1 MLEFLDDRV
10 HCTQFGGIISVERRI
25 NASIVQGSGIGPVSY
40 VICASDLRAL
50 HTGNAFDKYADD
62 SYLIVPSINSSTIPD
77 EFRHI
82 SDWASANNLKL
93 NTNKTKEM
101 IFHRPRV
108 NSQTFPPPL
117 DGITRVTTMNV
128 LGVHI
133 QSNLSFRD
141 QVDRLFRQ
149 SAQTM
154 YALRILRHH
163 GLCGP
168 PLWEVAGATLMS
180 RLTYASSAWW
190 GFIDAE
196 GRKRLNSVVTK
207 ATKYGYLPPSQPS
220 FDDICMRID
229 LKFFR
234 SVLSNPHH
242 ELHQLLPPVRQNHH
256 NLRPRAHDRS
266 IPDIKDS
273 VFRKTFII
281 RMIFLNSYWH
291 LSTLFYLTRTL
302 LYIFNN
308 FPSLLG
314 VNSFQM
320 CLFTNYKT

>member
-1 MLEFLDDRV
+1 MCMCLLLISPRHSIRCAILLLHPSVQIYRLRMRCTIGCLEFLDDRV
-10 HCTQFGGIISVERRI
+10 HCTKFGGIISAERRI

-108 NSQTFPPPL
+108 NSQRFPPPL

-141 QVDRLFRQ
+141 QVDHLVRQ

-168 PLWEVAGATLMS
+168 PLWE
-180 RLTYASSAWW
+180 
-190 GFIDAE
+190 
-196 GRKRLNSVVTK
+196 GRRGHSYVTPH
-207 ATKYGYLPPSQPS
+207 L
-220 FDDICMRID
+220 C
-229 LKFFR
+229 L
-234 SVLSNPHH
+234 LS
-242 ELHQLLPPVRQNHH
+242 LV
-256 NLRPRAHDRS
+256 
-266 IPDIKDS
+266 
-273 VFRKTFII
+273 
-281 RMIFLNSYWH
+281 
-291 LSTLFYLTRTL
+291 
-302 LYIFNN
+302 
-308 FPSLLG
+308 G
-314 VNSFQM
+314 VYR
-320 CLFTNYKT
+320 C

>member
-1 MLEFLDDRV
+1 
-10 HCTQFGGIISVERRI
+10 
-25 NASIVQGSGIGPVSY
+25 
-40 VICASDLRAL
+40 
-50 HTGNAFDKYADD
+50 
-62 SYLIVPSINSSTIPD
+62 
-77 EFRHI
+77 
-82 SDWASANNLKL
+82 
-93 NTNKTKEM
+93 
-101 IFHRPRV
+101 
-108 NSQTFPPPL
+108 
-117 DGITRVTTMNV
+117 MNV

-141 QVDRLFRQ
+141 QVDHLVRQ

-196 GRKRLNSVVTK
+196 RRKRPNSVVIK

-242 ELHQLLPPVRQNHH
+242 CLKKPP
-256 NLRPRAHDRS
+256 
-266 IPDIKDS
+266 DS
-273 VFRKTFII
+273 YC
-281 RMIFLNSYWH
+281 M
-291 LSTLFYLTRTL
+291 
-302 LYIFNN
+302 
-308 FPSLLG
+308 PSLSAGWTIVTLCSLDFHPNPLG
-314 VNSFQM
+314 ISR
-320 CLFTNYKT
+320 

>member
-1 MLEFLDDRV
+1 
-10 HCTQFGGIISVERRI
+10 
-25 NASIVQGSGIGPVSY
+25 
-40 VICASDLRAL
+40 
-50 HTGNAFDKYADD
+50 
-62 SYLIVPSINSSTIPD
+62 
-77 EFRHI
+77 
-82 SDWASANNLKL
+82 
-93 NTNKTKEM
+93 M

-141 QVDRLFRQ
+141 QVDQLVRQ

-154 YALRILRHH
+154 YALGILRHH

-242 ELHQLLPPVRQNHH
+242 VLHQLLPPVRQNHH
-256 NLRPRAHDRS
+256 NLRPRAHDRF

-281 RMIFLNSYWH
+281 RMIFLNSYWQ
-291 LSTLFYLTRTL
+291 LSTLFYLTKTL

-308 FPSLLG
+308 FPSLFWMWRSSLHLIQFMLPICVYVMMG
-314 VNSFQM
+314 NKV
-320 CLFTNYKT
+320 FTYLLTYLHDQAHFNF